1 MKIALVGK
9 TGSINHWL
17 EDAAGAWRGLGHEVR
32 VAATRRPWLA
42 APVETALAGPVAEH
56 LRARLTRFAPD
67 LIVAIGAYHAPLPL
81 LAAIAD
87 LPGRAP
93 LAGWVGDVFA
103 EDDRARAGLFD
114 LVAYT
119 DSALAARHREWAFPT
134 QAHYLPHAIDPRAA
148 AQPQP
153 FGDRSPRMVFV
164 ANPTPG
170 RQAVVDGIDTPVALY
185 GPRWKRNGPVAHQV
199 HRRVAARR
207 VPAILAAR
215 QMALNM
221 RNEFNVLSG
230 LNQRNF
236 EPCLAGAALITDDQP
251 DLESCFDAGSEVLVW
266 RDTAELNALYARLRG
281 EPAFAARIAERGR
294 SRVLA
299 HHTYAHRLAAMA
311 AALGVAP
318 S

>member
-17 EDAAGAWRGLGHEVR
+17 EDARGAWRRDGHDVR
-32 VAATRRPWLA
+32 VAVTRRSWLA
-42 APVETALAGPVAEH
+42 APLETALAGSIADH
-56 LRARLTRFAPD
+56 LRAKLTRFAPD

-81 LAAIAD
+81 LEAISN
-87 LPGRAP
+87 LPGRPP

-103 EDDRARAGLFD
+103 EFDRARAGLFD

-134 QAHYLPHAIDPRAA
+134 PVLYLPHAIDPHAA
-148 AQPQP
+148 APARP
-153 FGDRSPRMVFV
+153 FDDRSPHMVFI

-170 RQAVVDGIDTPVALY
+170 RQAVADRIDSPVALY
-185 GPRWKRNGPVAHQV
+185 GPRWSRSGPIAHEV
-199 HRRVAARR
+199 HGRIASWR
-207 VPAILAAR
+207 VPTILAAH

-221 RNEFNVLSG
+221 RNELNVLSG

-236 EPCLAGAALITDDQP
+236 EPCLAGAALITDAQP
-251 DLESCFDAGSEVLVW
+251 DLEACFDAGEEVLVW
-266 RDTAELNALYARLRG
+266 RDTDELNHLYVRARR
-281 EPAFAARIAERGR
+281 EPDFAAVIAGRGHA
-294 SRVLA
+294 RVIA
-299 HHTYAHRLAAMA
+299 HHTYAHRLAAITK
-311 AALGVAP
+311 ALGIAP